1 MAEFKVNHLHFK
13 TTDPKKTAQWWVD
26 NLGATIVAETGT
38 GGFRMDLYGV
48 PLNVTGL
55 SPGSELDQ
63 SYGLEH
69 VGMETDD
76 IAGAKEQFVAA
87 GSRILEERELPDGR
101 RLFYVEGPESSR
113 IEVVE
118 PAK

>member
-1 MAEFKVNHLHFK
+1 MAGFKVNHLHFK
-13 TTDPKKTAQWWVD
+13 TSDPKKTAQWWVD
-26 NLGATIVAETGT
+26 NLGAKILSEIGT
-38 GGFRMDLYGV
+38 TGFRLDLYGV
-48 PLNVTGL
+48 PLNITGL

-63 SYGLEH
+63 SLGLEH

-76 IAGAKEQFVAA
+76 IAGAKERFVAG
-87 GSRILEERELPDGR
+87 GSPILEERELPDGR

-113 IEVVE
+113 IEVIE

>member
-26 NLGATIVAETGT
+26 NLGAKILSEIGT
-38 GGFRMDLYGV
+38 MGFRMNLHGI
-48 PLNVTGL
+48 PLNITGL

-76 IAGAKEQFVAA
+76 IAGAKAKFEAG

-113 IEVVE
+113 IEVTE